1 MRTTQIRQ
9 WLVIFSLTLFSLKA
23 WADTPQIQGQLS
35 IDPDNISGLVI
46 TDRFMALAT
55 DEGTALQ
62 ILPKRNGVYHAESSG
77 QITLTDT
84 PDELDLEG
92 LAWRKP
98 YLYAI
103 GSHSKKRKKIKP
115 GASDKKNLKRLTPIH
130 DEPSRNVLFQI
141 RLNDALQ
148 VTAIRKRSLMP
159 IIQNNKMLAPFL
171 ALPSKEN
178 GIDIEGL
185 AVTKK
190 HLYVGFRGPVF
201 RGNLAAVLKLDLAE
215 KTFELTDP
223 KLRLVNLNGLGI
235 RDMMADDTQLYLLSG
250 PVNEVPNR
258 YQVHAWNGK
267 PHFSAWP
274 PLLTLENPK
283 GKPEGL
289 VVQKQPKSP
298 GLVIFIVQD
307 GLLNG
312 GLKRYESTLK

>member
-1 MRTTQIRQ
+1 MRRFTSLLFLLVSFTVSAGDTTPKING
-9 WLVIFSLTLFSLKA
+9 S
-23 WADTPQIQGQLS
+23 LS

-62 ILPKRNGVYHAESSG
+62 ILPKRNGVYQAEASG
-77 QITLTDT
+77 KLTLTDS

-92 LAWRKP
+92 LAWQKP

-141 RLNDALQ
+141 ELSDTLEVVSLKHLNLLPNIHA
-148 VTAIRKRSLMP
+148 
-159 IIQNNKMLAPFL
+159 NEMLAPFT

-185 AVTKK
+185 AVTEK
-190 HLYVGFRGPVF
+190 HLFVGFRGPVF
-201 RGNLAAVLKLDLAE
+201 RGNLAAILKFDLNKKA
-215 KTFELTDP
+215 FALSDA

-235 RDMMADDTQLYLLSG
+235 RDMMAFEDQIYLLSG
-250 PVNEVPNR
+250 PVNEVPNQ

-267 PHFSAWP
+267 TEFSPWT
-274 PLLTLENPK
+274 PLLTLDTPK
-283 GKPEGL
+283 GKPESL
-289 VVQKQPKSP
+289 VVQKQAKSP
-298 GLVIFIVQD
+298 GLVFLIAQD
-307 GLLNG
+307 GLKNG
-312 GLKRYESTLK
+312 GLSVYQADTD

>member
-1 MRTTQIRQ
+1 MRITYFTRL
-9 WLVIFSLTLFSLKA
+9 LVVFSLTLFSLKA

-35 IDPDNISGLVI
+35 IDPDNISGLAI

-62 ILPKRNGVYHAESSG
+62 ILPKRNGVYHAEPSG

-141 RLNDALQ
+141 RLNEALE
-148 VTAIRKRSLMP
+148 VTATRKRSLMP
-159 IIQNNKMLAPFL
+159 IIQNNKMLAPFI

-178 GIDIEGL
+178 GIDIEAL

-250 PVNEVPNR
+250 PVNEVPNL
-258 YQVHAWNGK
+258 YQVHKWDGK
-267 PHFSAWP
+267 TNFSTAP
-274 PLLTLENPK
+274 PLLTLESPK

-289 VVQKQPKSP
+289 VVQKQLKSP

-307 GLLNG
+307 GVLNG

>member
-1 MRTTQIRQ
+1 MRITHIGQL
-9 WLVIFSLTLFSLKA
+9 LVVFSFILISLKA

-55 DEGTALQ
+55 DEGTSLQ
-62 ILPKRNGVYHAESSG
+62 ILPKRNGVYHAEPSG
-77 QITLTDT
+77 KITLTDT

-141 RLNDALQ
+141 RLNEALE
-148 VTAIRKRSLMP
+148 VTATRKRSLMP
-159 IIQNNKMLAPFL
+159 IIQNNKMLAPFT

-185 AVTKK
+185 AVTKQ

-201 RGNLAAVLKLDLAE
+201 RGNLAAVLKLDLEAN
-215 KTFELTDP
+215 TFELTDP

-235 RDMMADDTQLYLLSG
+235 RDMVADDTQLYLLSG

-258 YQVHAWNGK
+258 YQVHVWNGK
-267 PHFSAWP
+267 PRFSAWP
-274 PLLTLENPK
+274 PLLTLEKPA

-289 VVQKQPKSP
+289 VVQKQLKSP

>member
-1 MRTTQIRQ
+1 MRPFYT
-9 WLVIFSLTLFSLKA
+9 VILMLAIFTVSA
-23 WADTPQIQGQLS
+23 ADEAPQIQGQLS

-62 ILPKRNGVYHAESSG
+62 ILPKRNGVYLAEPSG
-77 QITLTDT
+77 KLTLTKSS
-84 PDELDLEG
+84 DELDLEG

-115 GASDKKNLKRLTPIH
+115 SASNKKNLKRLTPIH

-141 RLNDALQ
+141 RLNDDLQ
-148 VTAIRKRSLMP
+148 ATSVRKHSLMP
-159 IIQNNKMLAPFL
+159 LIQKNKMLAPFT

-185 AVTKK
+185 AVTKQ

-215 KTFELTDP
+215 RTFELTDP

-289 VVQKQPKSP
+289 VVQKQLKSP

-307 GLLNG
+307 GVLNG